1 MDLYWSFIDNKIELS
16 GYSAKNLQMFLID
29 KSNIGFSLD
38 S

>member
-16 GYSAKNLQMFLID
+16 GYSANLQMFLID